1 MTKLIVIIII
11 IIVIKHYSLGKQL
24 RWQVRIN
31 QATDYAF
38 RTVLFL
44 AKQRDSYL
52 VMAQDIAKSEVIP
65 MRYLLKIMPSLI
77 KAGIVTSVR
86 GVGGGYVLAK
96 DAREITLL
104 EVLEAVEG
112 PIELNRC
119 LLDPDL
125 CSKKGSATCEIHA
138 AMAKIQSR
146 LRRDFQ
152 SYVVADLV

>member
-1 MTKLIVIIII
+1 MK
-11 IIVIKHYSLGKQL
+11 
-24 RWQVRIN
+24 IN

-44 AKQRDSYL
+44 AKQWDSHL

-86 GVGGGYVLAK
+86 GVGGGYALAK
-96 DAREITLL
+96 DPRDITLL
-104 EVLEAVEG
+104 DILEAVEG

-119 LLDPDL
+119 LIRPDL
-125 CSKKGSATCEIHA
+125 CSKNGSATCEIHA
-138 AMAKIQSR
+138 ALAQIQNR

-152 SYVVADLV
+152 SYAVADLI